1 MKKDNTLIWVGIG
14 SIVVVG
20 TILFFVFR
28 GRGKGKDKNDASAN
42 TDDSGQPNVDP
53 NTLVQTGV
61 KIDPAKFKID
71 LERIGKILA
80 TPKTKEQKYK
90 DMKAA
95 GYSDATINII
105 KKADAQEEQNRFSNT
120 IANLQ
125 QQQRDADFER
135 QFGVKPKKFIF
146 GTYMGNPALGG
157 GGLKL

>member
-1 MKKDNTLIWVGIG
+1 MKKDNTLLWVGIG
-14 SIVVVG
+14 SVAIVG

-28 GRGKGKDKNDASAN
+28 GRGTGKDTSTTNNDVV
-42 TDDSGQPNVDP
+42 GQPEVDP
-53 NTLVQTGV
+53 NTLVPTGFKV
-61 KIDPAKFKID
+61 DPNKFKID
-71 LERIGKILA
+71 FDKIGKILS
-80 TPKTKEQKYK
+80 TPKTKQQKYD
-90 DMKAA
+90 DMKKA

-105 KKADAQEEQNRFSNT
+105 KKADAQEEQNRFSKT

-135 QFGVKPKKFIF
+135 QFGVKPRKF